1 MAQPVWV
8 LSVDLQTKTAT
19 FQTGMADAARAARGS
34 FTDIKDGA
42 RSMGAETSYSMMEAR
57 HGVMLLGEEFGIHLP
72 RALTS
77 FIASLGP
84 IGAAMEA
91 AFPFLAIAVG
101 ATLLLEHLAKI
112 REEGEKLTESQ
123 VTFGTTAANV
133 LTALDDKLLQTG
145 IRTDELNGNHFAAL
159 EKELRLID
167 HQSFKELEHS
177 LEELAK
183 GADLTFAH
191 LKTSW
196 YQFSAGSDGAKN
208 SLEQFKVQYDS
219 LLSQRKDKEAN
230 DLLNEKVK
238 REEEILRLQKQAQS
252 SGKAIEGS
260 GGTMPEEAMKFE
272 QARAELKRAGSHYD
286 EKAIEAQETLV
297 STLRDQVAAYQRIE
311 NIKKGEGNNA
321 KQGTQNKVDA
331 DQDKRWREQADAQK
345 RGLEEEERLRE
356 QNYRSA
362 LEKLQ
367 QSEREKIEATDKG
380 SAARLAAIDAAIRN
394 EERYGLQETG
404 FYRGLLTSRIETA
417 REMTEEQ
424 NKLAAEAG
432 KEQAEHTLRMGELQ
446 IAAEKQQL
454 QFRVSL
460 HKMTAAQI
468 LAEELKISREEYQA
482 KLAAYAQEI
491 AALDKHGK
499 DYENKLKAIQDKE
512 KELTRQHENELTQIQ
527 QTATAKQ
534 LSVVTDAYNRI
545 GQEIASTA
553 ARSITQGKNLGQAF
567 EQMAGT
573 MLQTAL
579 TNLMQMETIQG
590 RKRFGDARTAAA
602 DAFEKAGNPILG
614 GIEAAAA
621 FAAVMAFEKGGIVPG
636 IGNGDVVPAML
647 TPGEAVLPKRLT
659 ENLSRADSG
668 NSGGDHY
675 TVHVRP
681 TYHIQTIDG
690 DGMRA
695 ALNKHTDVLQKH
707 FESAVRKMNR

>member
-1 MAQPVWV
+1 
-8 LSVDLQTKTAT
+8 
-19 FQTGMADAARAARGS
+19 
-34 FTDIKDGA
+34 
-42 RSMGAETSYSMMEAR
+42 
-57 HGVMLLGEEFGIHLP
+57 
-72 RALTS
+72 
-77 FIASLGP
+77 
-84 IGAAMEA
+84 
-91 AFPFLAIAVG
+91 
-101 ATLLLEHLAKI
+101 
-112 REEGEKLTESQ
+112 
-123 VTFGTTAANV
+123 
-133 LTALDDKLLQTG
+133 
-145 IRTDELNGNHFAAL
+145 
-159 EKELRLID
+159 
-167 HQSFKELEHS
+167 
-177 LEELAK
+177 
-183 GADLTFAH
+183 
-191 LKTSW
+191 
-196 YQFSAGSDGAKN
+196 
-208 SLEQFKVQYDS
+208 
-219 LLSQRKDKEAN
+219 
-230 DLLNEKVK
+230 
-238 REEEILRLQKQAQS
+238 
-252 SGKAIEGS
+252 
-260 GGTMPEEAMKFE
+260 
-272 QARAELKRAGSHYD
+272 
-286 EKAIEAQETLV
+286 
-297 STLRDQVAAYQRIE
+297 
-311 NIKKGEGNNA
+311 
-321 KQGTQNKVDA
+321 
-331 DQDKRWREQADAQK
+331 
-345 RGLEEEERLRE
+345 
-356 QNYRSA
+356 
-362 LEKLQ
+362 
-367 QSEREKIEATDKG
+367 
-380 SAARLAAIDAAIRN
+380 
-394 EERYGLQETG
+394 
-404 FYRGLLTSRIETA
+404 
-417 REMTEEQ
+417 
-424 NKLAAEAG
+424 
-432 KEQAEHTLRMGELQ
+432 
-446 IAAEKQQL
+446 
-454 QFRVSL
+454 
-460 HKMTAAQI
+460 MTAAQI

-647 TPGEAVLPKRLT
+647 TPGEAVLPKTLT

>member
-1 MAQPVWV
+1 
-8 LSVDLQTKTAT
+8 
-19 FQTGMADAARAARGS
+19 
-34 FTDIKDGA
+34 
-42 RSMGAETSYSMMEAR
+42 MGAETSYSMMEAR
-57 HGVMLLGEEFGIHLP
+57 HSVMLLGEEFGVHLP

-101 ATLLLEHLAKI
+101 ATLLLQHFSKLK
-112 REEGEKLTESQ
+112 EEGEKLTESQ
-123 VTFGTTAANV
+123 VAFGTTVSNV
-133 LTALDDKLLQTG
+133 FNAWNDKLLEAG
-145 IRTDELNGNHFAAL
+145 IRTDELNGNHLAAL
-159 EKELRLID
+159 NKQLQLID
-167 HQSFKELEHS
+167 HQSLKELVRSFDEV
-177 LEELAK
+177 AA
-183 GADLTFAH
+183 GADRTFA
-191 LKTSW
+191 LIKTGWRLWESG
-196 YQFSAGSDGAKN
+196 AAGAKN
-208 SLEQFKVQYDS
+208 SLEQFKAQYDS
-219 LLSQRKDKEAN
+219 LLSQNKEKEAN

-238 REEEILRLQKQAQS
+238 REEEVLRLQKLIKS
-252 SGKAIEGS
+252 SGDKIEGS

-272 QARAELKRAGSHYD
+272 HARAELKRAGAQWD
-286 EKAIEAQETLV
+286 ERAVQAQEALV
-297 STLRDQVAAYQRIE
+297 GVLRSQVTSYQQMVELR
-311 NIKKGEGNNA
+311 KKQDGNA
-321 KQGTQNKVDA
+321 KQGTQNKLDA
-331 DQDKRWREQADAQK
+331 DQDKQWREQADAEK

-356 QNYRSA
+356 ANYRSA

-380 SAARLAAIDAAIRN
+380 SAGRLAAIDAAIQN

-404 FYRGLLTSRIETA
+404 FYRGLLTSRVETA

-424 NKLAAEAG
+424 NKLTAEAG
-432 KEQAEHTLRMGELQ
+432 KEQAEFTLKMGELE

-647 TPGEAVLPKRLT
+647 TPGEAVLPKTLT